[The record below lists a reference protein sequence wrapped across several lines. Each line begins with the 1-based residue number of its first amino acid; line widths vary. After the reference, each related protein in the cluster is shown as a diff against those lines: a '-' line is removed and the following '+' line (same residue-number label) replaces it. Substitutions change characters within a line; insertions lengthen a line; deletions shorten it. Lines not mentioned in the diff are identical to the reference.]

1 MNERP
6 SVRERLAKGERCY
19 GTMVFDLF
27 TPATTAVLADCGY
40 DFAILDTE
48 HSGVGI
54 ETIKQQIAYARGLP
68 IEVWVRVPEKTYA
81 AVATVLDAG
90 AQGVMVPM
98 LETAEEAQALVSWAR
113 YQPEGK
119 RGLAFGVGHD
129 AYRGRDPQAA
139 MAAANARNCV
149 LGLIETREGHRELR
163 RHPGHARLRPGL
175 ARPLRPHGRP
185 GLRRAVGAPRLPRRR
200 RPPGRG
206 RQEAQEGPGQ
216 PRPEPR
222 VRRQDGRPRLHGPRL
237 RQRRRRPARGL
248 HGRAGGAQG
257 ALTAGP
263 TAPSRYARARPGR
276 WRRGTAAGPPRSKKG
291 RRPPPAAPRRPAGPG
306 R

>member
-90 AQGVMVPM
+90 ATGVMVPM

-149 LGLIETREGHRELR
+149 LGLIETKKGIENCDAILATPGFDLGWLGHFDLTADLGCAAQWE
-163 RHPGHARLRPGL
+163 HPDFLAAVDRLAAAGKKHKKALGSLDRNPEF
-175 ARPLRPHGRP
+175 
-185 GLRRAVGAPRLPRRR
+185 VGKMA
-200 RPPGRG
+200 
-206 RQEAQEGPGQ
+206 
-216 PRPEPR
+216 
-222 VRRQDGRPRLHGPRL
+222 
-237 RQRRRRPARGL
+237 ARGFT
-248 HGRAGGAQG
+248 
-257 ALTAGP
+257 ALGYGSDVAALRSAYTAGLE
-263 TAPSRYARARPGR
+263 ALKAL
-276 WRRGTAAGPPRSKKG
+276 
-291 RRPPPAAPRRPAGPG
+291 
-306 R
+306 